1 MPGRRNPFEA
11 RQQQEE
17 LDPFLINLPYS
28 SKADAHPSE
37 ARCSD
42 CLAYAQR
49 LRSANRRERF
59 MSGGIAD

>member
-1 MPGRRNPFEA
+1 MPGRRSPFEA

-49 LRSANRRERF
+49 LRSANRRVRF
-59 MSGGIAD
+59 YVRCIAD